1 MSFTDIFK
9 KSFLQGY
16 VTTGNFTMKEI
27 VVFMCLTI
35 LVAAYIFVVYRMLN
49 RNEFYNKNF
58 NISLPVMALI
68 TAAVILT
75 IQSSI
80 VVSLGMVGA
89 LSIVRF
95 RTAIKNPM
103 DLGFLFWSI
112 SAGIICGA
120 GFVMIA
126 IVSSIAITAVILIAD
141 ALPVAKAPLV
151 LVVNCS
157 DNQMEKS
164 VMEVVHDFCSLAKVK
179 SRNLSADRLDLVV
192 EVRTKEEA
200 DLVAELVK
208 MEGILSASLIS
219 HDGEVTF

>member
-27 VVFMCLTI
+27 VVCMCLTN

>member
-1 MSFTDIFK
+1 M
-9 KSFLQGY
+9 
-16 VTTGNFTMKEI
+16 
-27 VVFMCLTI
+27 
-35 LVAAYIFVVYRMLN
+35 IFVVYRMLN

-164 VMEVVHDFCSLAKVK
+164 VMEVVHDFCSLANVK
-179 SRNLSADRLDLVV
+179 ATND
-192 EVRTKEEA
+192 
-200 DLVAELVK
+200 
-208 MEGILSASLIS
+208 ASN
-219 HDGEVTF
+219 V

>member
-27 VVFMCLTI
+27 VVCMCLTI

>member
-16 VTTGNFTMKEI
+16 ATTGDFSMKEI
-27 VVFMCLTI
+27 LVCICLTI
-35 LVAAYIFVVYRMLN
+35 LVAAYIFMVYRLMN

-58 NISLPVMALI
+58 NISLPVMAII
-68 TAAVILT
+68 TASVILT

-126 IVSSIAITAVILIAD
+126 IVASIAITAVILIAD
-141 ALPVAKAPLV
+141 AIPVAKAPLV

-157 DNQMEKS
+157 DNQKEKDIMA
-164 VMEVVHDFCSLAKVK
+164 VIDEYCSLAKVK
-179 SRNLSADRLDLVV
+179 SRNLSAERLDMVV
-192 EVRTKEEA
+192 EVRTKQES
-200 DLVAELVK
+200 DLVAALIQKE
-208 MEGILSASLIS
+208 EIISASLIA

>member
-1 MSFTDIFK
+1 MSFADVFK

-16 VTTGNFTMKEI
+16 TTGNFSMKEI
-27 VVFMCLTI
+27 VVCICLTI
-35 LVAAYIFVVYRMLN
+35 LVSAYIFIVYRLLN

-58 NISLPVMALI
+58 NISLPVIAII
-68 TAAVILT
+68 TASVILT

-103 DLGFLFWSI
+103 DLGFLFWAI
-112 SAGIICGA
+112 SSGIICGA
-120 GFVMIA
+120 GLVMIA
-126 IVSSIAITAVILIAD
+126 VIASIAITAVILVAD

-151 LVVNCS
+151 LVVNS
-157 DNQMEKS
+157 SNNENEKAI
-164 VMEVVHDFCSLAKVK
+164 MDVVNDFCSLAKVK
-179 SRNLSADRLDLVV
+179 SRNLSKDRLDMVV
-192 EVRTKEEA
+192 EIRTKQE
-200 DLVAELVK
+200 AELVTALMK
-208 MEGILSASLIS
+208 ADNVISASLIA

>member
-1 MSFTDIFK
+1 M
-9 KSFLQGY
+9 
-16 VTTGNFTMKEI
+16 
-27 VVFMCLTI
+27 
-35 LVAAYIFVVYRMLN
+35 
-49 RNEFYNKNF
+49 
-58 NISLPVMALI
+58 I

>member
-27 VVFMCLTI
+27 VVCMCLTI
-35 LVAAYIFVVYRMLN
+35 LVAAYIFVVYRVLN

>member
-16 VTTGNFTMKEI
+16 TTGNFSMKEI
-27 VVFMCLTI
+27 IVCICLTI
-35 LVAAYIFVVYRMLN
+35 LVAAYIFLVYRLVN

-58 NISLPVMALI
+58 NISLPVIAII
-68 TAAVILT
+68 TASVILT

-120 GFVMIA
+120 GLVMIA
-126 IVSSIAITAVILIAD
+126 IIASIAITAVILIAD
-141 ALPVAKAPLV
+141 AIPVAKAPLV
-151 LVVNCS
+151 LVVNSS
-157 DNQMEKS
+157 DNGNEKAI
-164 VMEVVHDFCSLAKVK
+164 MNVVNEFCSLAKVK
-179 SRNLSADRLDLVV
+179 SRNVSPDRLDMVV

-200 DLVAELVK
+200 ELVNALMK
-208 MEGILSASLIS
+208 VENILSASLIA

>member
-16 VTTGNFTMKEI
+16 VTTGNFTMKAI
-27 VVFMCLTI
+27 VVCMCLTN

>member
-16 VTTGNFTMKEI
+16 ATGSFTLKEI
-27 VVFMCLTI
+27 LVCICLTI
-35 LVAAYIFVVYRMLN
+35 LVAAYIFIVYRLMN

-58 NISLPVMALI
+58 NISLPVIAII
-68 TAAVILT
+68 TASVILT

-103 DLGFLFWSI
+103 DLGFLFWAI
-112 SAGIICGA
+112 STGIICGA

-126 IVSSIAITAVILIAD
+126 VIASIAITGVILLAD
-141 ALPVAKAPLV
+141 AVPVAKAPLV
-151 LVVNCS
+151 LVVNSS
-157 DNQMEKS
+157 DNRMEKKI
-164 VMEVVHDFCSLAKVK
+164 MEVVNEYCSIAKVK
-179 SRNLSADRLDLVV
+179 SRNLSADRLDMVV

-200 DLVAELVK
+200 DLVSSLVELD
-208 MEGILSASLIS
+208 GILSASLIA

>member
-27 VVFMCLTI
+27 VVCMCLTI

-164 VMEVVHDFCSLAKVK
+164 VMELVHDFCSLAKVK

>member
-27 VVFMCLTI
+27 VVCMCLTI

-49 RNEFYNKNF
+49 RDEFYNKNF

>member
-27 VVFMCLTI
+27 VVCMCLTI

-179 SRNLSADRLDLVV
+179 SRNLSADRFDLVV

>member
-16 VTTGNFTMKEI
+16 ATTGNFSMKEI
-27 VVFMCLTI
+27 VVCMCMTI
-35 LVAAYIFVVYRMLN
+35 LVAAYIYVVYRMLN

-164 VMEVVHDFCSLAKVK
+164 VMEVVDDFCSLAKVK
-179 SRNLSADRLDLVV
+179 SRNLSADRLDMVV

-200 DLVAELVK
+200 GLVAELVK
-208 MEGILSASLIS
+208 LEGVLSASLIA

>member
-16 VTTGNFTMKEI
+16 VTTGNFTIKEI
-27 VVFMCLTI
+27 VVCMCLTI

>member
-16 VTTGNFTMKEI
+16 ATGNFTLQEI
-27 VVFMCLTI
+27 VACISLTI
-35 LVAAYIFVVYRMLN
+35 LVAAYIFIVYRLMN

-58 NISLPVMALI
+58 NISLPVMAII
-68 TAAVILT
+68 TASVILT

-103 DLGFLFWSI
+103 DLGFLFWAI

-126 IVSSIAITAVILIAD
+126 VVSSIAITAVMLLAD
-141 ALPVAKAPLV
+141 VIPVAKAPLV
-151 LVVNCS
+151 LVVNSS
-157 DNQMEKS
+157 DHQNEAAI
-164 VMEVVHDFCSLAKVK
+164 MEVVHQYCSLVKVK
-179 SRNLSADRLDLVV
+179 SRNLSADRMDMVM

-200 DLVAELVK
+200 ELVSSLMK
-208 MEGILSASLIS
+208 MEGIFSASLIA

>member
-16 VTTGNFTMKEI
+16 ATTGNFTMKEI
-27 VVFMCLTI
+27 VVCMCLTI

>member
-27 VVFMCLTI
+27 VVCMCLTI

-164 VMEVVHDFCSLAKVK
+164 VMEVVDDFCSLAKVK
-179 SRNLSADRLDLVV
+179 SRNLSADRLDMVV

-200 DLVAELVK
+200 GLVAELVK
-208 MEGILSASLIS
+208 LEGVASASLIA

>member
-27 VVFMCLTI
+27 VVCMCLTI

-80 VVSLGMVGA
+80 VVSLGMVRA

>member
-16 VTTGNFTMKEI
+16 ATGNFTMKEI
-27 VVFMCLTI
+27 LVCICLTI
-35 LVAAYIFVVYRMLN
+35 LVASYIFIVYRLMN

-58 NISLPVMALI
+58 NISLPVIAII
-68 TAAVILT
+68 TASVILT

-103 DLGFLFWSI
+103 DLGFLFWAI

-126 IVSSIAITAVILIAD
+126 VVASIAITGVMLLAD
-141 ALPVAKAPLV
+141 AIPVAKAPLV
-151 LVVNCS
+151 LVVNSS
-157 DNQMEKS
+157 DNQKEQEI
-164 VMEVVHDFCSLAKVK
+164 MEVIDKFCSLAKVK
-179 SRNLSADRLDLVV
+179 SRNLSLDRLDMVV
-192 EVRTKEEA
+192 EVRTKQE
-200 DLVAELVK
+200 AELVAALVK
-208 MEGILSASLIS
+208 KESIISASLIA